1 MLFINNSNNKIADI
15 QFLFKNGEK
24 KKKSRC
30 DEEGG
35 GRGGGL
41 GVGDT
46 KRQRKIR
53 KEETGVYQNLISIRR
68 QFLYSRAK
76 LRGISLWV

>member
-1 MLFINNSNNKIADI
+1 M
-15 QFLFKNGEK
+15 
-24 KKKSRC
+24 
-30 DEEGG
+30 
-35 GRGGGL
+35 GRGAGWGG
-41 GVGDT
+41 GDT